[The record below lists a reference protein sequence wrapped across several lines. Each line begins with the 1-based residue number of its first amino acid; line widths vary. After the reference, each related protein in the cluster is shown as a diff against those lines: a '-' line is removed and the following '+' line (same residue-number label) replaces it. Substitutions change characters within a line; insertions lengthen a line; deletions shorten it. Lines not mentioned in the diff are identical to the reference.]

1 MSDYYRGL
9 RDVGRFD
16 KLEYRQLGWCA
27 LVGNVE
33 CFLIEPVTRL
43 YFAGVAAAGC
53 YVSVPKALAKRL
65 PLCRV
70 GMLNRKPTEPADAIE
85 TI

>member
-9 RDVGRFD
+9 RDGGRFD
-16 KLEYRQLGWCA
+16 KLEYRPLGWCA

-43 YFAGVAAAGC
+43 YLAGVAAAGC
-53 YVSVPKALAKRL
+53 SVSVPKASAKRL
-65 PLCRV
+65 PQ
-70 GMLNRKPTEPADAIE
+70 GG
-85 TI
+85 